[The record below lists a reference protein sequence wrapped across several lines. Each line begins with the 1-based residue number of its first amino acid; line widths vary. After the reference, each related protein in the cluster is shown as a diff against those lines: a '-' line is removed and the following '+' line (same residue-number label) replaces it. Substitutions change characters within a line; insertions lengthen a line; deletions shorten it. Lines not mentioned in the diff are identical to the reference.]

1 MSSVI
6 LIVVDLLFVMYACV
20 LTKWVEKYPKRNHM
34 CAALAY
40 AYAALTW
47 VLTISFIILTIVYH
61 K

>member
-1 MSSVI
+1 MNSAI
-6 LIVVDLLFVMYACV
+6 LIVVDLLFVIYACV

-47 VLTISFIILTIVYH
+47 VLTISFIILTIIYH

>member
-1 MSSVI
+1 MSSAI

-20 LTKWVEKYPKRNHM
+20 LTKWVEKYPKRNPV

-40 AYAALTW
+40 AYAVLTW
-47 VLTISFIILTIVYH
+47 ILTITFIILTIIYH

>member
-1 MSSVI
+1 MNSVI

-47 VLTISFIILTIVYH
+47 VLTISFIILTVVYH

>member
-1 MSSVI
+1 MNSLI

-20 LTKWVEKYPKRNHM
+20 LTKWVEKYPKRNPM

-40 AYAALTW
+40 AYAVLTW
-47 VLTISFIILTIVYH
+47 VLTIIFIILTIIYH

>member
-1 MSSVI
+1 MSSLI
-6 LIVVDLLFVMYACV
+6 LIVVDLLFVIYACV

-47 VLTISFIILTIVYH
+47 VLTISFIILTIIYH

>member
-1 MSSVI
+1 MNSLI

-40 AYAALTW
+40 TYVALTW
-47 VLTISFIILTIVYH
+47 ILTIIFIVLTIIYH

>member
-1 MSSVI
+1 MNSLI

-20 LTKWVEKYPKRNHM
+20 LTKWVEKYPKRNPM

-40 AYAALTW
+40 AYAVLTW
-47 VLTISFIILTIVYH
+47 VLTISFIILTIIYH

>member
-1 MSSVI
+1 MDSLI

-20 LTKWVEKYPKRNHM
+20 LTKWVEKYPKRNHV

-40 AYAALTW
+40 AYTVLTW
-47 VLTISFIILTIVYH
+47 ILTITFIILTIIYH

>member
-1 MSSVI
+1 MNSVI
-6 LIVVDLLFVMYACV
+6 LIVVDLLFVIYACV
-20 LTKWVEKYPKRNHM
+20 LTKWVEEYPKRNPM

-47 VLTISFIILTIVYH
+47 ILTITFIILTIVYH

>member
-1 MSSVI
+1 MNSLI
-6 LIVVDLLFVMYACV
+6 LIVVDLLFVIYAYV

-40 AYAALTW
+40 TYAALTW
-47 VLTISFIILTIVYH
+47 VLTISFIILTIIYH

>member
-1 MSSVI
+1 MNSVI

-47 VLTISFIILTIVYH
+47 VLTISFIILTIIYH

>member
-1 MSSVI
+1 MNSLI

-40 AYAALTW
+40 AYAAFTW
-47 VLTISFIILTIVYH
+47 ILTISFIILTIIYH

>member
-1 MSSVI
+1 MNSLI
-6 LIVVDLLFVMYACV
+6 LIVVDLMFVMYACA
-20 LTKWVEKYPKRNHM
+20 LTKWVEKYPKRNPV

-47 VLTISFIILTIVYH
+47 ILTITFIILTIIYH

>member
-1 MSSVI
+1 MSSAI

-20 LTKWVEKYPKRNHM
+20 LTKWVEKYPKRNPV

-40 AYAALTW
+40 AYAVLTW
-47 VLTISFIILTIVYH
+47 VLTITFIILTIIYH

>member
-1 MSSVI
+1 MDSLI
-6 LIVVDLLFVMYACV
+6 LIVVDLLFVMYACL

-47 VLTISFIILTIVYH
+47 ILTITFIILTIIYH

>member
-1 MSSVI
+1 MDSLI

>member
-1 MSSVI
+1 MNSVI
-6 LIVVDLLFVMYACV
+6 LIVVNLLFVIYACV

-47 VLTISFIILTIVYH
+47 VLTISFIILTIIYH

>member
-1 MSSVI
+1 MNSVI

>member
-1 MSSVI
+1 MNSAI

-47 VLTISFIILTIVYH
+47 VLTISFIILTIIYH

>member
-1 MSSVI
+1 MNSLI
-6 LIVVDLLFVMYACV
+6 LIVVDLLFVIYACV

-47 VLTISFIILTIVYH
+47 VLTISFIILTIIYH

>member
-1 MSSVI
+1 MNSLI
-6 LIVVDLLFVMYACV
+6 LIVVNLLFVIYACV

-34 CAALAY
+34 CTALAY

-47 VLTISFIILTIVYH
+47 VLTISLIILTIIYH

>member
-1 MSSVI
+1 MNSAI

-20 LTKWVEKYPKRNHM
+20 LTKWVEKYPKRNPM

-40 AYAALTW
+40 AYAVLTW
-47 VLTISFIILTIVYH
+47 VLTIIFIMLTIIYH

>member
-1 MSSVI
+1 MNSVI

-20 LTKWVEKYPKRNHM
+20 LTKWVEKYPKRNPM

-40 AYAALTW
+40 AYAVLTW
-47 VLTISFIILTIVYH
+47 VLTIIFIILTIIYH

>member
-1 MSSVI
+1 MNSVI

-20 LTKWVEKYPKRNHM
+20 LTKWVEKYPKRNPV

-40 AYAALTW
+40 AYAVLTW
-47 VLTISFIILTIVYH
+47 ILTITFIILTIIYH